1 MSKKKEPGYDRKR
14 TLRLILAHIGSYK
27 WGLAVSILLAA
38 VSVALTLYIPLLV
51 GDAIDCIIGAG
62 NVDFAAIAKILVKIA
77 VSTGLIAAA
86 QWLMNALN
94 NRITYRI
101 VRDIRN
107 EAFEKIERLPL
118 AYLDAHP
125 SGEIVSRVIADTDT
139 FADGV
144 MRLLP
149 DGTRRIV
156 SSRDIQGIAPGQFGV
171 VYDKTRT
178 ICVGSGEIGV

>member
-27 WGLAVSILLAA
+27 WGLVVSILLAA
-38 VSVALTLYIPLLV
+38 ISVALTLYIPLLV

-77 VSTGLIAAA
+77 VSTGLIAVA

-107 EAFEKIERLPL
+107 EAF
-118 AYLDAHP
+118 
-125 SGEIVSRVIADTDT
+125 
-139 FADGV
+139 
-144 MRLLP
+144 
-149 DGTRRIV
+149 
-156 SSRDIQGIAPGQFGV
+156 
-171 VYDKTRT
+171 
-178 ICVGSGEIGV
+178 